1 MPDKKD
7 RELLSWDPF
16 WTHRVQIDNWSQFHR
31 SPLDL
36 CGPLLDFLSPKIV
49 EQNRLDDQQSK
60 VGPSDIIQLLHS
72 TAKEFLSSSKAAKCF
87 AFPLEDATILVGN
100 GSKLYCILKSPCQQ
114 TPRNSRFY
122 WCEQRVARTG

>member
-1 MPDKKD
+1 MPEKKD
-7 RELLSWDPF
+7 RELLGWDPC

-36 CGPLLDFLSPKIV
+36 CGPLLDFLPPKIV

-72 TAKEFLSSSKAAKCF
+72 TAKEFLSSSKTAKCL
-87 AFPLEDATILVGN
+87 AFPLEDATMPVG
-100 GSKLYCILKSPCQQ
+100 KWVQTLY
-114 TPRNSRFY
+114 
-122 WCEQRVARTG
+122 